1 MKRPISTAVT
11 RRDLA
16 AVLAALPL
24 VAAPAANPQT
34 QTAPQDE
41 LAAARQRTQQTI
53 DQLRRFK
60 VPIATE
66 PSFAF
71 RP

>member
-1 MKRPISTAVT
+1 MKRPGETSVT
-11 RRDLA
+11 RRDIAA
-16 AVLAALPL
+16 AVAAFPLLARPG
-24 VAAPAANPQT
+24 ANA
-34 QTAPQDE
+34 QTAPADE
-41 LAAARQRTQQTI
+41 VAAVRQQRQRTTEE
-53 DQLRRFK
+53 LRRFK